1 MTASDRRWYRR
12 LHWQVLT
19 AMVLGVA
26 TGAAFGE
33 EAAVRIGW
41 VGALFMEL
49 LRMVIIPLVMASIIS
64 GVATAG
70 GGSALGRL
78 FSKTLGY
85 ILLSSGLAAIVG
97 LIAVNLI
104 RPGAGSDFAGAARA
118 ELPELPAPNSVV
130 GLLLDIVPEN
140 VVAAAAGADMLAVI
154 FFSIVFGAAIALLPD
169 RTRTVLT
176 DLFDALFQT
185 MMRLTAGII
194 LFLPIGIYGLITAM
208 VGTTGLEG
216 FGALALYAATILSGL
231 AVHLLVLLPLLLVLL
246 GGIRPATHFRKMREP
261 LLVAFSTGS
270 STATLPVTMAA
281 VEKKAGVPNRI
292 GSFVLPL
299 GATVNMDGTAVFECV
314 GAVFIAQALGFDL
327 TVVQQLIVVLTA
339 VLASIGAATVPSAGL
354 VMIFIVLEAINLR
367 GPEVDLLVGAMLAI
381 DRPLDMCRT
390 AVNVFSDSCGAA
402 LIAQSEGAAAGG
414 MPRRPVRPAA
424 GA

>member
-1 MTASDRRWYRR
+1 MTASDLRWYRR
-12 LHWQVLT
+12 LHWQVLA
-19 AMVLGVA
+19 AMVLGAA

-33 EAAVRIGW
+33 EAAARVGW
-41 VGALFMEL
+41 AGALFMEL

-70 GGSALGRL
+70 GRSALGRL
-78 FSKTLGY
+78 FSRTLGY

-97 LIAVNLI
+97 LIAVNLL

-154 FFSIVFGAAIALLPD
+154 FFSIVFGAAIAVLPD
-169 RTRTVLT
+169 RSRTVLT

-194 LFLPIGIYGLITAM
+194 LFLPLGIYGLITAM
-208 VGTTGLEG
+208 VGTTGFAA

-231 AVHLLVLLPLLLVLL
+231 AVHILVSLPLLLVLL
-246 GGIRPATHFRKMREP
+246 GGIRPATHFRNMREP

-354 VMIFIVLEAINLR
+354 VVIFIVLEAINLR

-390 AVNVFSDSCGAA
+390 VVNVFSDSCGAA
-402 LIAQSEGAAAGG
+402 LIARSEGEGG
-414 MPRRPVRPAA
+414 TGVPQRPVRPDA

>member
-1 MTASDRRWYRR
+1 M
-12 LHWQVLT
+12 L
-19 AMVLGVA
+19 LGAA

-33 EAAVRIGW
+33 EAAARVGW
-41 VGALFMEL
+41 AGALFMEL
-49 LRMVIIPLVMASIIS
+49 LRMVIVPLVMASIIS

-78 FSKTLGY
+78 FSRTLGY
-85 ILLSSGLAAIVG
+85 ILLSSGLAAVVG

-140 VVAAAAGADMLAVI
+140 VVAAAAAADMLAVI

-169 RTRTVLT
+169 RSRTVLT

-194 LFLPIGIYGLITAM
+194 LFLPLGIYGLITAM
-208 VGTTGLEG
+208 VGTTGFAA

-231 AVHLLVLLPLLLVLL
+231 AVHLLVSLPLLLVLL
-246 GGIRPATHFRKMREP
+246 GGIRPATHFRNMREP

-327 TVVQQLIVVLTA
+327 TVVQQLIVLLTA
-339 VLASIGAATVPSAGL
+339 VLASIGASTVPSAGL
-354 VMIFIVLEAINLR
+354 VVIFIVLEAINLR
-367 GPEVDLLVGAMLAI
+367 GPEVDLVVGAMLAI

-402 LIAQSEGAAAGG
+402 LIARSEGGAGVPG
-414 MPRRPVRPAA
+414 RPVGPDA

>member
-1 MTASDRRWYRR
+1 
-12 LHWQVLT
+12 
-19 AMVLGVA
+19 MVLGAA

-33 EAAVRIGW
+33 EAAARVGW
-41 VGALFMEL
+41 AGALFMEL
-49 LRMVIIPLVMASIIS
+49 LRMVIVPLVMTSIIS

-97 LIAVNLI
+97 LSAVNLI
-104 RPGAGSDFAGAARA
+104 RPGAGSDFADAATA
-118 ELPELPAPNSVV
+118 ELPELPAPNSLA

-194 LFLPIGIYGLITAM
+194 LFLPLGIYGLITAM
-208 VGTTGLEG
+208 VGTTGFAG
-216 FGALALYAATILSGL
+216 FGSLALYAATILSGL
-231 AVHLLVLLPLLLVLL
+231 AVHLLVMLPLLLVLL
-246 GGIRPATHFRKMREP
+246 GGIRPATHFRNMREP

-327 TVVQQLIVVLTA
+327 TVVQQLVVLLTA
-339 VLASIGAATVPSAGL
+339 VLASIGASTVPSAGL

-402 LIAQSEGAAAGG
+402 LITRSEGEGAAGV
-414 MPRRPVRPAA
+414 PRHPVRPDQ

>member
-1 MTASDRRWYRR
+1 MTASDRGWYRR
-12 LHWQVLT
+12 LHWQVLA
-19 AMVLGVA
+19 AMVLGAA

-33 EAAVRIGW
+33 EAAARVGW
-41 VGALFMEL
+41 AGALFMEL
-49 LRMVIIPLVMASIIS
+49 LRMVIVPLVMTSIIS

-97 LIAVNLI
+97 LSAVNLI
-104 RPGAGSDFAGAARA
+104 RPGAGSDFADAATA
-118 ELPELPAPNSVV
+118 ELPELPAPNSLA

-194 LFLPIGIYGLITAM
+194 LFLPLGIYGLITAM
-208 VGTTGLEG
+208 VGTTGFAG
-216 FGALALYAATILSGL
+216 FGSLALYAATILSGL
-231 AVHLLVLLPLLLVLL
+231 AVHLLVMLPLLLVLL
-246 GGIRPATHFRKMREP
+246 GGIRPATHFRNMREP

-327 TVVQQLIVVLTA
+327 TVVQQLVVLLTA
-339 VLASIGAATVPSAGL
+339 VLASIGASTVPSAGL

-402 LIAQSEGAAAGG
+402 LITRSEGERAAGVA
-414 MPRRPVRPAA
+414 RHPVRPDQDA
-424 GA
+424 

>member
-1 MTASDRRWYRR
+1 
-12 LHWQVLT
+12 
-19 AMVLGVA
+19 MVLGAA

-33 EAAVRIGW
+33 EAAARVGW
-41 VGALFMEL
+41 VGTLFMEL

-64 GVATAG
+64 GMATAG

-140 VVAAAAGADMLAVI
+140 VVAAAAGADMLPVI

-185 MMRLTAGII
+185 MMKLTAGII
-194 LFLPIGIYGLITAM
+194 LFLPLGIYGLITAM
-208 VGTTGLEG
+208 VGTTGFEG

-246 GGIRPATHFRKMREP
+246 GGIRPATHFRTMREP

-314 GAVFIAQALGFDL
+314 GAVFIAQVLGFDL

-402 LIAQSEGAAAGG
+402 LIARSEGAGAGG
-414 MPRRPVRPAA
+414 MPRRRVRPAA

>member
-1 MTASDRRWYRR
+1 MTASDLRWYRR
-12 LHWQVLT
+12 LHWQVLA
-19 AMVLGVA
+19 AMVLGAA

-33 EAAVRIGW
+33 EAAARVGW
-41 VGALFMEL
+41 AGALFMEL

-70 GGSALGRL
+70 GRSALGRL
-78 FSKTLGY
+78 FSRTLGY

-97 LIAVNLI
+97 LIAVNLL

-154 FFSIVFGAAIALLPD
+154 FFSIVFGAAIAVLPD
-169 RTRTVLT
+169 RSRTVLT

-194 LFLPIGIYGLITAM
+194 LFLPLGIYGLITAM
-208 VGTTGLEG
+208 VGTTGFAA

-231 AVHLLVLLPLLLVLL
+231 AVHILVSLPLLLVLL
-246 GGIRPATHFRKMREP
+246 GGIRPATHFRNMREP

-354 VMIFIVLEAINLR
+354 VVIFIVLEAINLR

-390 AVNVFSDSCGAA
+390 VVNVFSDSCGAA
-402 LIAQSEGAAAGG
+402 LIARSEGEGG
-414 MPRRPVRPAA
+414 TGVPRRPVRPDA

>member
-1 MTASDRRWYRR
+1 M
-12 LHWQVLT
+12 
-19 AMVLGVA
+19 MLGTA

-33 EAAVRIGW
+33 EAAARVGW
-41 VGALFMEL
+41 AGALFMEL
-49 LRMVIIPLVMASIIS
+49 LRMVIIPLVMTSIIS

-97 LIAVNLI
+97 LIAVNLV
-104 RPGAGSDFAGAARA
+104 RPGAGSDFADAATA
-118 ELPELPAPNSVV
+118 ELPELPAPNSLV

-194 LFLPIGIYGLITAM
+194 LFLPLGIYGLITAM
-208 VGTTGLEG
+208 VGTTGFAA
-216 FGALALYAATILSGL
+216 FGSLALYAATILSGL
-231 AVHLLVLLPLLLVLL
+231 AVHLLVMLPLLLVLL
-246 GGIRPATHFRKMREP
+246 GGIRPATHFRNMREP

-339 VLASIGAATVPSAGL
+339 VLASIGAATVPSSGL

-402 LIAQSEGAAAGG
+402 LITRSEGERAAGV
-414 MPRRPVRPAA
+414 PRHPVRPDQDA
-424 GA
+424 

>member
-1 MTASDRRWYRR
+1 M
-12 LHWQVLT
+12 
-19 AMVLGVA
+19 MLGTA

-33 EAAVRIGW
+33 EAAARVGW
-41 VGALFMEL
+41 AGALFMEL
-49 LRMVIIPLVMASIIS
+49 LRMVIIPLVMTSIIS

-97 LIAVNLI
+97 LIAVNLV
-104 RPGAGSDFAGAARA
+104 RPGAGSDFADAATA
-118 ELPELPAPNSVV
+118 ELPELPAPNSLV

-176 DLFDALFQT
+176 DLFNALFQT

-194 LFLPIGIYGLITAM
+194 LFLPLGIYGLITAM
-208 VGTTGLEG
+208 VGTTGFAA
-216 FGALALYAATILSGL
+216 FGSLALYAATILSGL
-231 AVHLLVLLPLLLVLL
+231 AVHLLVMLPLLLVLL
-246 GGIRPATHFRKMREP
+246 GGIRPATHFRNMREP

-339 VLASIGAATVPSAGL
+339 VLASIGAATVPSSGL

-390 AVNVFSDSCGAA
+390 AVNVFSDSCGAT
-402 LIAQSEGAAAGG
+402 LITRSEGERAAGV
-414 MPRRPVRPAA
+414 PRHPVRPDQ

>member
-1 MTASDRRWYRR
+1 MTASDRGWYRR
-12 LHWQVLT
+12 LHWQVL
-19 AMVLGVA
+19 AVMVLGAA

-33 EAAVRIGW
+33 EAAARVGW
-41 VGALFMEL
+41 AGALFMEL
-49 LRMVIIPLVMASIIS
+49 LRMVIVPLVMTSIIS

-97 LIAVNLI
+97 LSAVNLI
-104 RPGAGSDFAGAARA
+104 RPGAGSDFADAATA
-118 ELPELPAPNSVV
+118 ELPELPAPNSLA

-194 LFLPIGIYGLITAM
+194 LFLPLGIYGLITAM
-208 VGTTGLEG
+208 VGTTGFAG
-216 FGALALYAATILSGL
+216 FGSLALYAATILSGL
-231 AVHLLVLLPLLLVLL
+231 AVHLLVMLPLLLVLL
-246 GGIRPATHFRKMREP
+246 GGIRPATHFRNMREP

-327 TVVQQLIVVLTA
+327 TVVQQLVVLLTA
-339 VLASIGAATVPSAGL
+339 VLASIGASTVPSAGL

-402 LIAQSEGAAAGG
+402 LITRSEGERAAGVA
-414 MPRRPVRPAA
+414 RRPVRPDQDA
-424 GA
+424 

>member
-1 MTASDRRWYRR
+1 MTASDRGWYRR
-12 LHWQVLT
+12 LHWQVLA
-19 AMVLGVA
+19 AMVLGAA

-33 EAAVRIGW
+33 EAAARVGW
-41 VGALFMEL
+41 AGALFMEL
-49 LRMVIIPLVMASIIS
+49 LRMVIVPLVMTSIIS

-97 LIAVNLI
+97 LSAVNLI
-104 RPGAGSDFAGAARA
+104 RPGAGSDFADAATA
-118 ELPELPAPNSVV
+118 ELPELPAPNSLA

-194 LFLPIGIYGLITAM
+194 LFLPLGIYGLITAM
-208 VGTTGLEG
+208 VGTTGFAG
-216 FGALALYAATILSGL
+216 FGSLALYAATILSGL
-231 AVHLLVLLPLLLVLL
+231 AVHLLVMLPLLLVLL
-246 GGIRPATHFRKMREP
+246 GGIRPATHFRNMREP

-327 TVVQQLIVVLTA
+327 TVVQQLVVLLTA
-339 VLASIGAATVPSAGL
+339 VLASIGASTVPSAGL

-402 LIAQSEGAAAGG
+402 LITRSEGERAAGVA
-414 MPRRPVRPAA
+414 RRPVRPDQ

>member
-1 MTASDRRWYRR
+1 
-12 LHWQVLT
+12 
-19 AMVLGVA
+19 MVLGAA

-33 EAAVRIGW
+33 EAAARVGW
-41 VGALFMEL
+41 AGALFMEL

-70 GGSALGRL
+70 GGGTLGRL
-78 FSKTLGY
+78 FTKTFGY

-97 LIAVNLI
+97 LIAVNLL
-104 RPGAGSDFAGAARA
+104 RPGADSDFAGVARA
-118 ELPELPAPNSVV
+118 ELPELEAPNSVV

-140 VVAAAAGADMLAVI
+140 VVAAAAAADMLAVI
-154 FFSIVFGAAIALLPD
+154 FFSIVLGAAIAMLPD
-169 RTRTVLT
+169 RSRTVLT
-176 DLFDALFQT
+176 DLFDALFQA

-194 LFLPIGIYGLITAM
+194 LFLPFGIYGLITAM
-208 VGTTGLEG
+208 VGTAGFAA

-231 AVHLLVLLPLLLVLL
+231 SVHLLVSLPLLLVLL
-246 GGIRPATHFRKMREP
+246 GGVRPATHFRNMREP

-354 VMIFIVLEAINLR
+354 VVIFIVLEAINLR

-402 LIAQSEGAAAGG
+402 LIARSEGEGGAAAQ
-414 MPRRPVRPAA
+414 RRPVRPAA

>member
-1 MTASDRRWYRR
+1 M
-12 LHWQVLT
+12 L
-19 AMVLGVA
+19 LGAA

-33 EAAVRIGW
+33 EAAARVGW
-41 VGALFMEL
+41 AGALFMEL
-49 LRMVIIPLVMASIIS
+49 LRMVIVPLVMASIIS

-78 FSKTLGY
+78 FSRTLGY
-85 ILLSSGLAAIVG
+85 ILLSSGLAAVVG

-140 VVAAAAGADMLAVI
+140 VVAAAAAADMLAVI

-169 RTRTVLT
+169 RSRTVLT

-194 LFLPIGIYGLITAM
+194 LFLPLGIYGLITAM
-208 VGTTGLEG
+208 VGTTGFAA

-231 AVHLLVLLPLLLVLL
+231 AVHLLVSLPLLLVLL
-246 GGIRPATHFRKMREP
+246 GGIRPATHFRNMREP

-327 TVVQQLIVVLTA
+327 TVVQQLIVLLTA
-339 VLASIGAATVPSAGL
+339 VLASIGASTVPSAGL
-354 VMIFIVLEAINLR
+354 VVIFIVLEAINLR
-367 GPEVDLLVGAMLAI
+367 GPEVDLVVGAMLAI

-402 LIAQSEGAAAGG
+402 LIARSEGEGG
-414 MPRRPVRPAA
+414 A
-424 GA
+424 GAPGRAVGPDAGA

>member
-1 MTASDRRWYRR
+1 
-12 LHWQVLT
+12 
-19 AMVLGVA
+19 MVLGAA

-33 EAAVRIGW
+33 EAAARVGW
-41 VGALFMEL
+41 AGALFMEL
-49 LRMVIIPLVMASIIS
+49 LRMVIVPLVMASIIS

-70 GGSALGRL
+70 GAGALGRL
-78 FSKTLGY
+78 FSRTLGY

-97 LIAVNLI
+97 LIAVNLL

-154 FFSIVFGAAIALLPD
+154 FFSVVFGAAIAVLPD
-169 RTRTVLT
+169 RSRTVLT

-194 LFLPIGIYGLITAM
+194 LFLPLGIYGLITAM
-208 VGTTGLEG
+208 VGTTGFAA

-231 AVHLLVLLPLLLVLL
+231 AVHLLVSLPLLLVLL
-246 GGIRPATHFRKMREP
+246 GGIRPATHFRNMREP

-354 VMIFIVLEAINLR
+354 VVIFIVLEAINLR

-402 LIAQSEGAAAGG
+402 LIARSEGEGGAGV
-414 MPRRPVRPAA
+414 PRRPVRPAA
-424 GA
+424 DA